1 MGGPLRLVLFSDTHG
16 YHESADLP
24 DGDCLVFAGDMSMN
38 RGDGLCQKFN
48 KWWSS
53 LPHEHKLY
61 IGGNHDWDIF
71 DGYRLD
77 AGHYLED
84 ESIVIGGITFH
95 GSPAIPTINGRWAWE
110 MGAAK
115 RQRCWDE
122 IHRATNVLITHGPA
136 YGCLDRLGPRFQRP
150 GENPNVGCPLLMK
163 AIDNLPELKLHVCG
177 HIHEAYGCGDFE
189 IPGKWNVAICDEQY
203 RPVNKPVVVE
213 V

>member
-1 MGGPLRLVLFSDTHG
+1 LRLVLFSDTHG
-16 YHESADLP
+16 YHEAVDLP
-24 DGDCLVFAGDMSMN
+24 DGDVLIFAGDMSMD

-48 KWWSS
+48 RWWSS
-53 LPHEHKLY
+53 RPHEH
-61 IGGNHDWDIF
+61 NHDWELY

-77 AGHYLED
+77 VGHYLED
-84 ESIVIGGITFH
+84 EGIEINGARFW
-95 GSPAIPTINGRWAWE
+95 GSPNIPVINKCWAWE
-110 MGAAK
+110 VSPSVREAA
-115 RQRCWDE
+115 WDQ
-122 IHRATNVLITHGPA
+122 IPRATNVLITHGPA

-189 IPGKWNVAICDEQY
+189 KPQRWNVAICDEQY

-213 V
+213 L